1 MIAACRYQTE
11 FYHLWIPLNPVP
23 CSVISVS
30 KIARVIQHM
39 KLRTLL
45 LLAEQMRTLAIV
57 QLYLYIH
64 TVNRV
69 MRICSWLLITAVI

>member
-11 FYHLWIPLNPVP
+11 FYHLRIPLNPVP

-30 KIARVIQHM
+30 KIARVILHM

-64 TVNRV
+64 TVNLV
-69 MRICSWLLITAVI
+69 MRICSWLLISAVI